1 MRILKGSPLSICR
14 GEFVAKFTMFGCG
27 SGILREKIQN
37 LISKGNFQH
46 RITHASLYVLST
58 GTAAYGK
65 AKLLRSPVY
74 THLFVYAYTLVMKS
88 SSMCIHAHDFC
99 TGTINLSHTL

>member
-1 MRILKGSPLSICR
+1 MWQWYPTR
-14 GEFVAKFTMFGCG
+14 ENTKFN
-27 SGILREKIQN
+27 IKRE
-37 LISKGNFQH
+37 LQH

-65 AKLLRSPVY
+65 AKLSRSPVY